1 VFCELRLV
9 LTTYNSI
16 VIMDINDFNLWLSAE
31 LQTLKA
37 DESVF
42 VPYIVGILEGD
53 EDMDEKLESVE
64 EILSE
69 LLKVI

>member
-1 VFCELRLV
+1 
-9 LTTYNSI
+9 
-16 VIMDINDFNLWLSAE
+16 MDINDFNLWLSAE